1 MLDNDSEE
9 DIESFEVD
17 FTVPANAPTLSL
29 TDRHDFIAGL
39 LQLPPGDNNLT
50 QLIFKTIA
58 SLCDPFT
65 QPEESA
71 DFVLSVDCIADLAI
85 AVLFKSYIEEQ
96 SADDIPIESIKFD
109 ISTILFTILSKI
121 HVLLNADDELELR

>member
-39 LQLPPGDNNLT
+39 LQLP
-50 QLIFKTIA
+50 QETI
-58 SLCDPFT
+58 
-65 QPEESA
+65 
-71 DFVLSVDCIADLAI
+71 
-85 AVLFKSYIEEQ
+85 
-96 SADDIPIESIKFD
+96 
-109 ISTILFTILSKI
+109 ILHS
-121 HVLLNADDELELR
+121 